1 MLAQPIGQEG
11 GRLKLGVKVA
21 LSQLL
26 FGMVALLAI
35 YGLVMF
41 VWVKNYEQL
50 EQNVVHDNIR
60 RAQYLWS
67 KEQSTLVSSV
77 GDWAPWDDLYAF
89 AQQPNQREFIE
100 KNLQD
105 ASMANLQVDI
115 VVVTD
120 PTGKIL
126 FTKAIDQSSKSE
138 IPAPSELHRY
148 IKPQQKFL
156 LDLQQELPLSGVL
169 WLQNRPVFLAAQR
182 IFKSDHSGDSPGIL
196 VFLRIVDEKM
206 MQEMAD
212 ILQAPVQI
220 IADHQFEP
228 SKEHPYG
235 HGHDTVGEFI
245 RAYIPVK
252 DLTGTTTFAVTIDTV
267 RTFYL
272 EVRKQ
277 VKYFL
282 LLILCLIGAIVAL
295 SITGL
300 NLIVVRRLKQMD
312 EFLKQVNVSGGVVQ
326 KIALSGRDEL
336 NQVATTVNQMLERIV
351 ADSQKIEQINSQLQ
365 EELAERKRAETVLQ
379 YSSEHD
385 ALTGLF
391 NRRYLETVLVSL
403 RQTGA
408 KEVGVICCDLDGL
421 KLVNDTFG
429 HAAGDVL
436 LQRTA
441 ARLREVLPESALI
454 ARVGGDEFV
463 VLLTDVDEPLL
474 QRAYKQFQEY
484 TAVEMKSADEFP
496 LQISVG
502 YRYRLQCE
510 SGSNELDQML
520 KEADDEMY
528 RQKLSSTHSNRNV
541 VVQTIMKMLEIRDYA
556 TEGHSQRMGNL
567 AVALA
572 ERIGLAN
579 NSKNDLRLLAQ
590 FHDLGKIGIPDQILL
605 KPGPLTAEERKE
617 MERHSEI
624 GHRIAMVV
632 PEFLPVADLILKHH
646 EWWNGTGYPLGLHGE
661 AIPVENR
668 ILSIVDAYDAMTS
681 DRPYRAAMTQNAAIE
696 ELRRCRGSQ
705 FDPVMVDEFIA
716 LLAAGTLQRVDFE

>member
-1 MLAQPIGQEG
+1 M
-11 GRLKLGVKVA
+11 KLGLKVA

-26 FGMVALLAI
+26 FGLVALLAI

-60 RAQYLWS
+60 RAQHLWN

-89 AQQPNQREFIE
+89 ARQPQGREFVE

-105 ASMANLQVDI
+105 ASMANLQIDI

-120 PTGKIL
+120 PAGKIL
-126 FTKAIDQSSKSE
+126 FAKAVDPSSKSE
-138 IPAPSELHRY
+138 MPVSTELHRY

-156 LDLQQELPLSGVL
+156 LDLQQEIPLSGVL
-169 WLQNRPVFLAAQR
+169 WLENRPVFLAAQR

-196 VFLRIVDEKM
+196 IFLRIVDKKT

-220 IADHQFEP
+220 IASSEDVSRIEQHD
-228 SKEHPYG
+228 G
-235 HGHDTVGEFI
+235 HGHHVEGDVI

-252 DLTGTTTFAVTIDTV
+252 DLTGTTTFAVAIDTV

-282 LLILCLIGAIVAL
+282 VLMVCLIGAIVAL

-300 NLIVVRRLKQMD
+300 NLIVIRRLRQID
-312 EFLKQVNVSGGVVQ
+312 AFLNQVDISGGTIQ
-326 KIALSGRDEL
+326 KIALTGRDEL
-336 NQVATTVNQMLERIV
+336 SQVAATMNQMLDRIA
-351 ADSQKIEQINSQLQ
+351 ADSQKIEQINIQLQ
-365 EELAERKRAETVLQ
+365 EELAERKRAEQVLQ

-385 ALTGLF
+385 TLTGLF
-391 NRRYLETVLVSL
+391 NRRYFEVVLARL

-408 KEVGVICCDLDGL
+408 KGVGVICCDLDGL

-429 HAAGDVL
+429 HAAGDVM

-441 ARLREVLPESALI
+441 AMLREVLPESALI

-463 VLLTDVDEPLL
+463 VLLTNVEEPLL
-474 QRAYKQFQEY
+474 RQAYRQLQEYKQAGVKAAE
-484 TAVEMKSADEFP
+484 EFP
-496 LQISVG
+496 LQISAG
-502 YRYRLQCE
+502 YRFQSVCDPD
-510 SGSNELDQML
+510 SNDLDQML

-556 TEGHSQRMGNL
+556 TEGHSQRMGEL
-567 AVALA
+567 AVELA
-572 ERIGLAN
+572 ERIGLPN

-605 KPGPLTAEERKE
+605 KPGPLTADERKE
-617 MERHSEI
+617 IERHAEI

-646 EWWNGTGYPLGLHGE
+646 EWWDGAGYPLGLKGE

-668 ILSIVDAYDAMTS
+668 ILSIVDAFDAMTN
-681 DRPYRAAMTQNAAIE
+681 DRPYRAAMTQSAAIE

-705 FDPVMVDEFIA
+705 FDPALVDEFVA
-716 LLAAGTLQRVDFE
+716 LLAASTDRRVDFK

>member
-1 MLAQPIGQEG
+1 M
-11 GRLKLGVKVA
+11 KLGVKVA

-26 FGMVALLAI
+26 FGLVALLVI
-35 YGLVMF
+35 YGLVMI
-41 VWVKNYEQL
+41 VWVKNYEQM
-50 EQNVVHDNIR
+50 EQNVVHENIR
-60 RAQYLWS
+60 RAQHLWS

-89 AQQPNQREFIE
+89 ARQPQNREFVE

-105 ASMANLQVDI
+105 AAMVNLQIDI

-120 PTGKIL
+120 PAGKIL
-126 FTKAIDQSSKSE
+126 FAKAVDQSSKNE
-138 IPAPSELHRY
+138 LPVPTELHRY
-148 IKPQQKFL
+148 IMPQQKFL
-156 LDLQQELPLSGVL
+156 LELQQKVPLSGVL
-169 WLQNRPVFLAAQR
+169 WLENRPVFLAAQR

-196 VFLRIVDEKM
+196 IFLRIVDEKM

-212 ILQAPVQI
+212 ILQAPVKI
-220 IADHQFEP
+220 IAGAEVF
-228 SKEHPYG
+228 SKIEQHDG
-235 HGHDTVGEFI
+235 HGHDVAGEVI

-252 DLTGTTTFAVTIDTV
+252 DLSGTTTFAVAIDTV

-272 EVRKQ
+272 EVRRQ
-277 VKYFL
+277 VGYFL
-282 LLILCLIGAIVAL
+282 LLMVCLVGAIVAL

-300 NLIVVRRLKQMD
+300 NLIIIRRLRQID
-312 EFLKQVNVSGGVVQ
+312 TFLKQVDISGGVVQ

-336 NQVATTVNQMLERIV
+336 SQVAATVNQMLERIA
-351 ADSQKIEQINSQLQ
+351 ADSQRIEQINIQLQ
-365 EELAERKRAETVLQ
+365 EELSERKRAENVLQ

-391 NRRYLETVLVSL
+391 NRHYFEAALTNL

-408 KEVGVICCDLDGL
+408 KGVGVICCDLDGL

-429 HAAGDVL
+429 HAAGDVM

-441 ARLREVLPESALI
+441 AMLREVLPDKSLI

-463 VLLTDVDEPLL
+463 VVLTDVEESLL
-474 QRAYKQFQEY
+474 QQSYAQFQDYKQ
-484 TAVEMKSADEFP
+484 VGMKAADEFP

-502 YRYRLQCE
+502 YRYRAVCDPD
-510 SGSNELDQML
+510 SDDWDQML

-556 TEGHSQRMGNL
+556 TEGHSQRMGEL
-567 AVALA
+567 AVELA
-572 ERIGLAN
+572 ERIGLPN

-617 MERHSEI
+617 IERHAEI

-646 EWWNGTGYPLGLHGE
+646 EWWNGAGYPLGLKGE

-668 ILSIVDAYDAMTS
+668 ILSIVDAFDAMTN
-681 DRPYRAAMTQNAAIE
+681 DRPYRAAMTQSAAIE

-705 FDPVMVDEFIA
+705 FDPALVDEFIA
-716 LLAAGTLQRVDFE
+716 LLVAATDRRVDFE